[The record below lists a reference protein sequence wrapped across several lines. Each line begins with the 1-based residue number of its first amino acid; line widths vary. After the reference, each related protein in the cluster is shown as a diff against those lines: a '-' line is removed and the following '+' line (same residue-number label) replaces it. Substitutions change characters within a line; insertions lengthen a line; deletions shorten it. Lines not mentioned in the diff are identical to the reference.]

1 MDLWF
6 LDECLNHYNTL
17 AFCCHPKHVSF
28 ARVTLRSFFLKE
40 FVMQGDIYSGLICI
54 LSFWK
59 ANAGRMCVFSRVE
72 FPFIHLLISSSLPF
86 LFASLLLSLFFLI
99 SFFIILWLILSPPPP
114 PLLSAH
120 ATLCLVYCD
129 VTEKPKTFH
138 VWQYTSRDIF

>member
-1 MDLWF
+1 MVLWF
-6 LDECLNHYNTL
+6 LDECLSHYTTL

-28 ARVTLRSFFLKE
+28 ARVTLTSFFLKE
-40 FVMQGDIYSGLICI
+40 FVMHLFWADLHTFI
-54 LSFWK
+54 LEGECWK
-59 ANAGRMCVFSRVE
+59 DVRNFKGRV
-72 FPFIHLLISSSLPF
+72 SLYPPPH
-86 LFASLLLSLFFLI
+86 FFKP
-99 SFFIILWLILSPPPP
+99 SFFICLSPFIPFLSHLIFHHPVVNSLPP